1 MLKKFHIT
9 CNEAT
14 TICDKSQYNEA
25 SFFEIIKLRFH
36 LLFCNY
42 CGLYSKQ
49 NNTISLLC
57 KKKASDSKHKTYCIS
72 SEDKALLKKQ
82 LQELNN

>member
-25 SFFEIIKLRFH
+25 SFFDIIKVRYH
-36 LLFCNY
+36 LLLCKF

-49 NNTISLLC
+49 NNKISQLC
-57 KKKASDSKHKTYCIS
+57 KNKSNDLKNKTYSIS
-72 SEDKALLKKQ
+72 SEEKALLKKQ